1 MTGNNI
7 TWLLRGPW
15 TARYRTTTVSPSYMA
30 FQLAPVAAEPGP
42 RTETID
48 WRQVGEPGNPYV
60 LSDDGITALA
70 SPAAGSREGAA
81 ESERAVMPLAL
92 LAERRRRWAVYLPS
106 RITDDAGLFHH
117 VFDLGETAGERPSGT
132 VLGQIIERLP
142 EFSAEVGSHECWYF
156 TQDPGIE
163 YEHKFTLPLSV
174 DIYALTR
181 KIADQIGSGHLAHLR
196 PEFGNSF
203 EMWQFD
209 NYMFEVTGPTADDRG
224 YASFIPRR
232 AGGHVLKRKRF
243 AADGFARFESKLA
256 VPEELTSTGQMHD
269 FLTALGLK
277 TDYLGQ
283 FLRTRFDV
291 NVESTVTG
299 HIYSVMADRCE
310 FTKPHNALQQLE
322 IEYLRSRG
330 TARECRAE
338 ITAEL
343 DQIKLWT
350 ADYIAAQQI
359 SAQSGY
365 LSKFTYLRSLVAQ
378 EANS

>member
-1 MTGNNI
+1 MTRNN
-7 TWLLRGPW
+7 TWLLSGPW
-15 TARYRTTTVSPSYMA
+15 SARYQTTTNSTNCTV

-42 RTETID
+42 RTETIA
-48 WRQVGEPGNPYV
+48 WHRVGEPGDPYV
-60 LSDDGITALA
+60 VAEDGMPALV
-70 SPAAGSREGAA
+70 SPAAGSREPAA
-81 ESERAVMPLAL
+81 PAEHTVMPLAL
-92 LAERRRRWAVYLPS
+92 LAEHQQRWAVYLPS

-117 VFDLGETAGERPSGT
+117 VADLGKTAGERPSAT
-132 VLGQIIERLP
+132 VLAQIIERLP
-142 EFSAEVGSHECWYF
+142 EFSAEIGSHECWYF

-163 YEHKFTLPLSV
+163 YEHKFTLPQSA

-181 KIADQIGSGHLAHLR
+181 RIADQIGSGRLAHLR

-209 NYMFEVTGPTADDRG
+209 NYMFEVTGPTTDDRG

-232 AGGHVLKRKRF
+232 AGGYILKRNQF
-243 AADGFARFESKLA
+243 ATDGFARFESKLA
-256 VPEELTSTGQMHD
+256 VPEELTSTAQMRE
-269 FLTALGLK
+269 FLTGLGLR

-310 FTKPHNALQQLE
+310 FATPHHALQQLE

-338 ITAEL
+338 IIIEL
-343 DQIKLWT
+343 DDLKTWA
-350 ADYIAAQQI
+350 ADYLAAQRI
-359 SAQSGY
+359 SAVAGY
-365 LSKFTYLRSLVAQ
+365 LSKFTYLRSLVAPVTY
-378 EANS
+378 A

>member
-1 MTGNNI
+1 MTPNN
-7 TWLLRGPW
+7 TWLLSGPW
-15 TARYRTTTVSPSYMA
+15 SARYQTTTDSPNCMV

-42 RTETID
+42 RTEIVA
-48 WRQVGEPGNPYV
+48 WHRVGEPGDSYV
-60 LSDDGITALA
+60 LADDGMTTLA
-70 SPAAGSREGAA
+70 SPAAGSREPAPPA
-81 ESERAVMPLAL
+81 EHAVMPLAL
-92 LAERRRRWAVYLPS
+92 LAEHQRRWAVYLPS

-117 VFDLGETAGERPSGT
+117 VADLGETVGERPSAT
-132 VLGQIIERLP
+132 VIGQVIERLP
-142 EFSAEVGSHECWYF
+142 EFSAEIGSHECWYF
-156 TQDPGIE
+156 TQDPSTE
-163 YEHKFTLPLSV
+163 YEHKFTLPQSI

-181 KIADQIGSGHLAHLR
+181 KIADQIGSGRLAHLR

-232 AGGHVLKRKRF
+232 AGGYVLKRKQF
-243 AADGFARFESKLA
+243 AADGFARLESKLR
-256 VPEELTSTGQMHD
+256 VPDYLTSTAQKRD
-269 FLTALGLK
+269 FLTGLGLA
-277 TDYLGQ
+277 TVYLGQ

-310 FTKPHNALQQLE
+310 FATPQSAPLQQLE

-338 ITAEL
+338 IITEL
-343 DQIKLWT
+343 DDLKGWA
-350 ADYIAAQQI
+350 ADYLAAQQI
-359 SAQSGY
+359 LASPGY
-365 LSKFTYLRSLVAQ
+365 LSKFTYLRSLVAS

>member
-1 MTGNNI
+1 M
-7 TWLLRGPW
+7 LSGPW
-15 TARYRTTTVSPSYMA
+15 SARYRTTTVNPSYTA
-30 FQLAPVAAEPGP
+30 FQLAPVAAQPGP

-48 WRQVGEPGNPYV
+48 WRQVGEPSNPYV
-60 LSDDGITALA
+60 LSDDSIAA
-70 SPAAGSREGAA
+70 PARPAAGSREGAA
-81 ESERAVMPLAL
+81 GAERAVMPLAL
-92 LAERRRRWAVYLPS
+92 LAERQRRWAVYLPS
-106 RITDDAGLFHH
+106 RITADAGLFHH
-117 VFDLGETAGERPSGT
+117 VSDLGETAGQRPIAT
-132 VLGQIIERLP
+132 VISQIIERLP
-142 EFSAEVGSHECWYF
+142 EFSAEIGSHECWYF

-163 YEHKFTLPLSV
+163 YEHKFTLPHSV

-181 KIADQIGSGHLAHLR
+181 KIADQIGFGHLAHLR

-256 VPEELTSTGQMHD
+256 VPEELTSTAQMHD
-269 FLTALGLK
+269 FLTALELETG
-277 TDYLGQ
+277 YLGQ

-310 FTKPHNALQQLE
+310 FATPHSALQQLE

-343 DQIKLWT
+343 DQIKLWAT
-350 ADYIAAQQI
+350 DYLVAQQI
-359 SAQSGY
+359 SAESGY
-365 LSKFTYLRSLVAQ
+365 LSKFTYLRSLTSQ
-378 EANS
+378 ETNS